1 MSITLQLDDTIAA
14 LASAPGPAARGI
26 IRISGPDSKNLLE
39 NLFQADT
46 PDRWKSQKN
55 AFRHSGCFHL
65 SDSHVDVPLD
75 VCLWPTQR
83 SFTGQPIAE
92 LHLVGSPP
100 LLEAVLSELYQA
112 GIRPA
117 KPGEFT
123 LRAFL
128 AGRIDL
134 VQAEAVLG
142 VIDAHTDRELKTAL
156 NQLAGG
162 LSERIAEVRNGL
174 LNLLADL
181 EAGLDFVED
190 DIEFIEPEELN
201 ERIEQSKNTLAELLE
216 QASNRMQST
225 GRLRVVLAGLPNAGK
240 STLFNMLAG
249 EEAALV
255 SEIQGTTRDYLRS
268 NLNWNGTAIE
278 LIDTAGWES
287 AATQESKL
295 NHLAQYLRNEQLQQ
309 ADLVVWCSAADFTGT
324 ERRTESRLLAELGRQ
339 KHSVLIVLT
348 KCDVPVTEEVS
359 AAVKVSAHL
368 NEGVNELRELA
379 TSALSEPQQSE
390 RQLVGTTAARSRESL
405 QGCVDS
411 LERAQQ
417 AAETQAGDELV
428 ALEVRAAL
436 DHLGAILGAV
446 YTDDILDRIFSRFC
460 IGK

>member
-1 MSITLQLDDTIAA
+1 MSMTLQLDDTIAA

-26 IRISGPDSKNLLE
+26 IRISGPDSKNFLE
-39 NLFQADT
+39 KVFQADT

-55 AFRHSGCFHL
+55 AFRHTGRFHL
-65 SDSHVDVPLD
+65 SNCHVELPLD

-83 SFTGQPIAE
+83 SFTGQPTAE

-117 KPGEFT
+117 QPGEFT

-134 VQAEAVLG
+134 IQAEAVLG
-142 VIDAHTDRELKTAL
+142 VIDAHNDRELETAL
-156 NQLAGG
+156 KQLAGG
-162 LSERIAEVRNGL
+162 LSGRIAEVRNGL

-240 STLFNMLAG
+240 STLFNVLAG

-268 NLNWNGTAIE
+268 HLNWNGTAIE

-287 AATQESKL
+287 AATQESTL
-295 NHLAQYLRNEQLQQ
+295 NHMAQYLRNEQLQQ
-309 ADLVVWCSAADFTGT
+309 ADLIVWCSAADFTGI
-324 ERRTESRLLAELGRQ
+324 ERNAESRLLAELGCQ
-339 KHSVLIVLT
+339 KHSLLTVLT
-348 KCDVPVTEEVS
+348 KCDVPVTAEVS
-359 AAVKVSAHL
+359 AAVKVSAHSNVGIHKLKESTL
-368 NEGVNELRELA
+368 N
-379 TSALSEPQQSE
+379 ALSKPQQGE
-390 RQLVGTTAARSRESL
+390 RQLVGMTAARSRESL

-417 AAETQAGDELV
+417 AARAQAGDELV

-436 DHLGAILGAV
+436 DYLGTILGSV